1 VKLSTTVQFF
11 GENMKTIN
19 RQRFDFSTLGR
30 SVARGAAALA
40 VVLAAAGAAQAQA
53 QNPDALKLYQR
64 GLAATCANCHGTD
77 GQGVVGTGMPI
88 INHLSSAELL
98 KKMTDYKSGA
108 VTGTIMHQLAKGYTD
123 EQLQTIASVLG
134 KK

>member
-1 VKLSTTVQFF
+1 
-11 GENMKTIN
+11 MKTIN

-30 SVARGAAALA
+30 SVARGATALA
-40 VVLAAAGAAQAQA
+40 VVLAAAGAAQA

-88 INHLSSAELL
+88 INHLSSA
-98 KKMTDYKSGA
+98 
-108 VTGTIMHQLAKGYTD
+108 
-123 EQLQTIASVLG
+123 
-134 KK
+134 

>member
-1 VKLSTTVQFF
+1 
-11 GENMKTIN
+11 MKTIN
-19 RQRFDFSTLGR
+19 RQRFDLGTLGR
-30 SVARGAAALA
+30 SVVRGATALA
-40 VVLAAAGAAQAQA
+40 LVLAAAGAAHA
-53 QNPDALKLYQR
+53 QNQEDALKLYQR

-77 GQGVVGTGMPI
+77 GQGVVGAGMPL

-98 KKMTDYKSGA
+98 KKLTDYKSGA
-108 VTGTIMHQLAKGYTD
+108 LTGTIMPQLAKGYTD

>member
-1 VKLSTTVQFF
+1 VKVSTTVQFF

-30 SVARGAAALA
+30 SVACGATALA
-40 VVLAAAGAAQAQA
+40 VVLAAAGAAHAQA

-77 GQGVVGTGMPI
+77 GQGVVGTGMPV
-88 INHLSSAELL
+88 INHLSSAEIL
-98 KKMTDYKSGA
+98 KKMLDYKSGA
-108 VTGTIMHQLAKGYTD
+108 LTGTIMHQLAKGYTD

>member
-1 VKLSTTVQFF
+1 
-11 GENMKTIN
+11 MKTIN

-30 SVARGAAALA
+30 SVARGATALA
-40 VVLAAAGAAQAQA
+40 VVLAAAGAAQAQN
-53 QNPDALKLYQR
+53 QDALKLYQR

-77 GQGVVGTGMPI
+77 GQGVVGTGMHI
-88 INHLSSAELL
+88 INQLSSAEIL